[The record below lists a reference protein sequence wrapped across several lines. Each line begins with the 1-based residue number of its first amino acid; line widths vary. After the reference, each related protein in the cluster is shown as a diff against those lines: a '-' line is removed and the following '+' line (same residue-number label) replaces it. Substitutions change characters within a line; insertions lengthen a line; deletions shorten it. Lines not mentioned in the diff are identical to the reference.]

1 MPNSLD
7 KAKLKA
13 LMKGFKKREA
23 PIEEPIIKPKC
34 FEPAPTKGECPKL
47 SEKPITKK
55 IKNKIDLKNIK
66 L

>member
-23 PIEEPIIKPKC
+23 PIEEPIIKPKP
-34 FEPAPTKGECPKL
+34 FVPAVTKGATPTVAE
-47 SEKPITKK
+47 KK
-55 IKNKIDLKNIK
+55 INKKLRIK
-66 L
+66 KCYS

>member
-23 PIEEPIIKPKC
+23 PVEEPIIKPKC
-34 FEPAPTKGECPKL
+34 FEPATTKGECPKL
-47 SEKPITKK
+47 SEKPINKKLRIK
-55 IKNKIDLKNIK
+55 IKLI
-66 L
+66 

>member
-23 PIEEPIIKPKC
+23 PIEEPIIKPKP
-34 FEPAPTKGECPKL
+34 FTPAPTKGNTPTL
-47 SEKPITKK
+47 AEKPINKK
-55 IKNKIDLKNIK
+55 IKIK
-66 L
+66 KCYS